1 MSKRYYDSLQETLS
15 VLSNQYLIEKIR
27 HGDEQ
32 YENQQFTEHELIE
45 ISDDWTFFFDT
56 QNNSC

>member
-45 ISDDWTFFFDT
+45 ISDD
-56 QNNSC
+56 